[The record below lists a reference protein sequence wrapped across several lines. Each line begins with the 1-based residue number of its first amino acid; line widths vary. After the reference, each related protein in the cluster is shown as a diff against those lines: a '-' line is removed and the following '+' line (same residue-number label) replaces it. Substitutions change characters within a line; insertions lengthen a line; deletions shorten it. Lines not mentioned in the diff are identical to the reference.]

1 MSFSDYFDV
10 IIKWRRFIVRNVVLI
25 CIAAAIISLLLTQKY
40 TATATILPPNPNQE
54 AMFGVMSTLMPS
66 SAASSFSS
74 LLSGMVTGVTT
85 PSDLYATIMIS
96 SRIKREIIRKYN
108 LEEEFKAKTMH
119 DAFEALDE
127 ITKTSISP
135 EGIISVSITY
145 KDKNLATDI
154 ANSYVKELDKFNTQ
168 TTMTVGKRFRI
179 FIEQRLK
186 ETTDSLTKAEDDLR
200 NFQEKHKTIVLDAEI
215 ESAIQTIAEL
225 KSRIMLL
232 DVRKG
237 ALSSSSQLDN
247 PYLREINKELRELRK
262 QLAQI
267 EFGEKQR
274 DTKEFGVGFSVPFS
288 QLPEV
293 SQEYVRLLRE
303 VKIQE
308 AIFELLTQQYE
319 QAKIMELKDTPT
331 VQFLDMAYVP
341 EKRSF
346 PRRTLIVV
354 LTFLIS
360 IFIHIPLVFL
370 LEYIN
375 DIKTMPGRH
384 TSTEKFISEI
394 SKDYKELTNFVK
406 RNLRRSKD

>member
-1 MSFSDYFDV
+1 M
-10 IIKWRRFIVRNVVLI
+10 
-25 CIAAAIISLLLTQKY
+25 T
-40 TATATILPPNPNQE
+40 
-54 AMFGVMSTLMPS
+54 
-66 SAASSFSS
+66 
-74 LLSGMVTGVTT
+74 
-85 PSDLYATIMIS
+85 S
-96 SRIKREIIRKYN
+96 SRIKREIIKKYD
-108 LEEEFKAKTMH
+108 LKQEFKAKTLH

-127 ITKTSISP
+127 ITRTSISP

-145 KDKNLATDI
+145 KNKHLATDI

-186 ETTDSLTKAEDDLR
+186 ENTDSLTRAENDLR
-200 NFQEKHKTIVLDAEI
+200 DFQEKHKTIVLDAEI

-237 ALSSSSQLDN
+237 ALSSSSQIDN

-267 EFGEKQR
+267 EFGEKKK
-274 DTKEFGVGFSVPFS
+274 DGKEFGVGFSVPFS
-288 QLPEV
+288 QLPEI

-331 VQFLDMAYVP
+331 VQFLDMAHVP

-354 LTFLIS
+354 LTFLAS
-360 IFIHIPLVFL
+360 IFVHIPLVFL

-375 DIKTMPGRH
+375 EIKTTPGRH
-384 TSTEKFISEI
+384 SSTEKFVSEI
-394 SKDYKELTNFVK
+394 SRDYKELSGFVK
-406 RNLRRSKD
+406 GIFRRSKD